1 MSVTRSMTMPSRP
14 TCSPLN
20 WLMVKLPSGWAEAV
34 PASATTA
41 PAVKAAARSSRFT
54 AP

>member
-1 MSVTRSMTMPSRP
+1 MSVTRSITMRSRP

-34 PASATTA
+34 PASATTT
-41 PAVKAAARSSRFT
+41 PAATAAARSSRFMV
-54 AP
+54 P